1 MLRLPGLI
9 APSSGL
15 CLHQDNDLG
24 SHREAQIAQRTAH
37 DDCGRLCFL
46 IALLIAVVPVLTG
59 FLGFYLNHRWESARQ
74 ETQRAHDRRERVRE
88 TRRAT
93 LVVLQRALAGV
104 RDGSETAALLLYADR
119 ATGVELACN
128 ALNEPWWKAW
138 TAAAREV
145 SLLTAQL
152 RHQELIGLSHSVGVE
167 LHEVFESRGDEP
179 RLRAA
184 INELRGTYE
193 QANELAGQLI
203 QELDAEDPV
212 NLHLPRPR

>member
-1 MLRLPGLI
+1 MLLVLTVT
-9 APSSGL
+9 A
-15 CLHQDNDLG
+15 G
-24 SHREAQIAQRTAH
+24 SCKGDRVI
-37 DDCGRLCFL
+37 DCGMSGILV
-46 IALLIAVVPVLTG
+46 ALLVAVVPVLTG
-59 FLGFYLNHRWESARQ
+59 FLGFNLNHRWESARQ
-74 ETQRAHDRRERVRE
+74 ETRRAHDRRERVRE

-93 LVVLQRALAGV
+93 LVALQRALAGV

-119 ATGVELACN
+119 ATGVELARN
-128 ALNEPWWKAW
+128 ALNEPWWKDW

-152 RHQELIGLSHSVGVE
+152 RHQELIDVARSVSVE
-167 LHEVFESRGDEP
+167 LQQVVAARGDEP
-179 RLRAA
+179 KLRGT

-203 QELDAEDPV
+203 QGVDAEDPV